1 LNQIDE
7 KEIPQGGKGSISFKN
22 AVLFE
27 IEPKNTK
34 NKMNK
39 KRRTFFMKAVLGNNH
54 SSVSGK

>member
-1 LNQIDE
+1 MK

-39 KRRTFFMKAVLGNNH
+39 KRRTFFHESCLVE
-54 SSVSGK
+54 